1 VRAMTHDVF
10 PREILRHGA
19 YVCLRLGERA
29 DRGALR
35 AAAVPALAQR
45 LGLVNEFEALE
56 PMPPAAIAFLR
67 RIRGTQGAIT
77 DDDVRDADAVIHV
90 AATGQAPVVE
100 FCAEITRLL
109 APWVKPRV
117 LSGVVRPMVYTGA
130 AMNNYAYAHR
140 VLQQHGSKA
149 PNAFLLPMS
158 KTAAWWAKD
167 WMERH
172 TYMLPRY
179 DDDGRMK
186 AQGHALAAEAGIAS
200 LMRRTYK
207 AETEPALEGTYDFV
221 TYFECADADV
231 PTFHGVMASLRD
243 VQKNPEWRFVREG
256 PLWHGQRVPAWEDC
270 LR

>member
-1 VRAMTHDVF
+1 MTHDVF
-10 PREILRHGA
+10 PKEILRHGA
-19 YVCLRLGERA
+19 YVCLRLGESP
-29 DRGALR
+29 DRRALR
-35 AAAVPALAQR
+35 ATAVPALAQR
-45 LGLVNEFEALE
+45 LGFVNEFEARE
-56 PMPPAAIAFLR
+56 AIPPAAIAFLR
-67 RIRGTQGAIT
+67 RIGGTAGAIA

-90 AATGQAPVVE
+90 AATAQTPVAE
-100 FCAEITRLL
+100 FCAEVTRLL
-109 APWVKPRV
+109 APAVKPRII
-117 LSGVVRPMVYTGA
+117 SGVVRPMSYTGA

-158 KTAAWWAKD
+158 KTSAWWAKN

-172 TYMLPRY
+172 TYILPRY

-186 AQGHALAAEAGIAS
+186 AQGHALAAEAGIAC

-207 AETEPALEGTYDFV
+207 AETEPAPEGTYDFI

-231 PTFHGVMASLRD
+231 PTFHDVMASLRD

-256 PLWHGQRVPAWEDC
+256 PLWHGRRIAAWDD
-270 LR
+270 LFALGS